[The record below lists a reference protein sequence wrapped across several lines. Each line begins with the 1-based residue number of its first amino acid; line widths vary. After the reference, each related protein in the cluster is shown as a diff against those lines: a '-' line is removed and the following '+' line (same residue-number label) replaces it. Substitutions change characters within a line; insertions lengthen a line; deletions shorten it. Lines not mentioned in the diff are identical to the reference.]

1 MSAIVHTYKE
11 AHIIN
16 VYLGY
21 KGDCQIKSEYKKHTR
36 EVINKM
42 ACYYPYSEN
51 NLVSDLYDLTRP
63 RSFPPGAKLYVAS
76 ECKTQR
82 DIFRNSGYSI
92 KLKPDD
98 ADAIIVPDVIPERY
112 YKRTCN
118 IVAMDQNEEF
128 LFLIDIQKPG
138 YSIGV
143 NITDA
148 DVNIVK
154 NYLMALRNYKF
165 DNTSLANLRV
175 WFIPKCEELK
185 EVMKEEQSFPDLPY
199 VQEHLVPI
207 KPSTKISPETLVY
220 WKNIAAQDQELLAR
234 TICTSD
240 WRKYPFTLLAFLK
253 MTVKEKAWNL
263 IGNGDF
269 RNILVNIGYSQYGSI
284 QNDLDK
290 RTVSPADYEM
300 FQSYLYY
307 LIGIDPEKGGIVDLR
322 TLFSVVDS
330 DIVWY
335 LQRRM
340 AFKPL
345 HLSGLMNATNLK
357 ELVR

>member
-11 AHIIN
+11 AHIIL
-16 VYLGY
+16 VYLGIN
-21 KGDCQIKSEYKKHTR
+21 GNCQVKHEYEKHTR
-36 EVINKM
+36 DVINKM
-42 ACYYPYSEN
+42 ACFYPYTDS
-51 NLVSDLYDLTRP
+51 NLVSDLYDLTKP
-63 RSFPPGAKLYVAS
+63 RSFPPGAKLFVAS

-98 ADAIIVPDVIPERY
+98 ADAIVVPDVIPERY
-112 YKRTCN
+112 YSKTCN
-118 IVAMDQNEEF
+118 IVAMDQNEEY

-143 NITDA
+143 NITDS
-148 DVNIVK
+148 DINIVR
-154 NYLMALRNYKF
+154 NYLTALRNYKF
-165 DNTSLANLRV
+165 DDSSLTKLKV

-185 EVMKEEQSFPDLPY
+185 EIMKEEQSFPGLPY

-207 KPSTKISPETLVY
+207 SASTKFSPETLVY

-253 MTVKEKAWNL
+253 MTRGSKAWNL
-263 IGNGDF
+263 VGNGDF
-269 RNILVNIGYSQYGSI
+269 KNILTNIGYSQYGSI
-284 QNDLDK
+284 QNDLDRK
-290 RTVSPADYEM
+290 TVSPADYEM

-307 LIGIDPEKGGIVDLR
+307 LMGIDPEKGGMVDLR
-322 TLFSVVDS
+322 TLFSVVGS
-330 DIVWY
+330 DILWY

-345 HLSGLMNATNLK
+345 HLSGLMNATALK
-357 ELVR
+357 ELVK